1 MQLLVRKLA
10 EPVGLEL
17 GQIAQCL
24 RVVTSVRKDFLSADT
39 VACPTGSRRHGESNH
54 SPESTTIWLTRLAA
68 GVDYEAL
75 HVANSLAI
83 RTEDGQALEVHHRV
97 VDVSR
102 IEITKP

>member
-1 MQLLVRKLA
+1 MVDA
-10 EPVGLEL
+10 SG
-17 GQIAQCL
+17 
-24 RVVTSVRKDFLSADT
+24 
-39 VACPTGSRRHGESNH
+39 
-54 SPESTTIWLTRLAA
+54 A

-75 HVANSLAI
+75 DVANSLAI